1 MGRGP
6 RFVAKR
12 QKLKVRIQIY
22 KLLLAKISGPGSDL
36 MEFLQN

>member
-6 RFVAKR
+6 RFVAKI

-22 KLLLAKISGPGSDL
+22 KLLLAEITGIGSDL